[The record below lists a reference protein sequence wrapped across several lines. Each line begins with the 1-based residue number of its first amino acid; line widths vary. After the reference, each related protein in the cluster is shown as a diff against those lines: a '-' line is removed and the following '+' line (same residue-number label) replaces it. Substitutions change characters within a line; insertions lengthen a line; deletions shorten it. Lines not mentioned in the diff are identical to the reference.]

1 MTERQSSN
9 TISGEAIL
17 DQRELKSQ
25 EKQINWDNFN
35 NKVKKAAIQAKMRI
49 QTSRNDENGPVN
61 RLEPYWNMEAI
72 DAKI

>member
-35 NKVKKAAIQAKMRI
+35 NKVKKAAAQAKMKI
-49 QTSRNDENGPVN
+49 QTSRNNENGQAN
-61 RLEPYWNMEAI
+61 KLEPYWNMEAI